1 MAKRLQVIFQDP
13 EYREIQRAAS
23 AQHLSIAAWVR
34 QALATARRREPVGD
48 AGKKVAAVR
57 AAARHAYP
65 SADIEQMLAE
75 IEAGYGVAEPRR

>member
-1 MAKRLQVIFQDP
+1 MAKRLQVILQDP
-13 EYREIQRAAS
+13 EYREIQRAAR

-48 AGKKVAAVR
+48 AGKKLDVVR

-65 SADIEQMLAE
+65 TADIDDMLAE
-75 IEAGYGVAEPRR
+75 IERGYGVAERR